1 MKKRQK
7 TFSCKRKGYFTP
19 EITWHGSVMT
29 CCDICASQQTSTNEE
44 FVEEDYSN
52 QW

>member
-29 CCDICASQQTSTNEE
+29 CDICAAQQTSTNEE